1 MSGST
6 EDPPRIEPRLVGAE
20 DVGPAETK
28 PAETISVDALGE
40 LVAELEKARA
50 EIAQLKDQALRAL
63 AEAENTRRRAQRDR
77 EDFARYAVGPLA
89 KDILPVAD
97 NLARALAAVPAEA
110 MAKDEALKNLVDG
123 IAATERQLLAAF
135 ERQNIKRIDPAGEKF
150 DSNSH
155 QAMFELPGSG
165 QPAGTVVQ
173 VLQPGYVLH
182 DRLLR
187 PALVGVA
194 KNEAA
199 GGGANGQP
207 GNGSEGAPS

>member
-6 EDPPRIEPRLVGAE
+6 EDPPRIEPRLVDAE
-20 DVGPAETK
+20 DAGPAETK
-28 PAETISVDALGE
+28 PVEPRSLEAI
-40 LVAELEKARA
+40 AELAAELDKARA
-50 EIAQLKDQALRAL
+50 DVAQLKDQALRAL

-77 EDFARYAVGPLA
+77 EDFARYASAPLA
-89 KDILPVAD
+89 KDILSVAD

-110 MAKDEALKNLVDG
+110 MARDEALKNLVDG

-135 ERQNIKRIDPAGEKF
+135 ERQSIKRIDPEGERF
-150 DSNSH
+150 DSNRH
-155 QAMFELPGSG
+155 QAMFEVPGSG

-173 VLQPGYVLH
+173 FLQPGYVLH

-199 GGGANGQP
+199 GGT
-207 GNGSEGAPS
+207 GNGESGNSSEGAAS